1 VRERVSVAAAS
12 LLKELLVFDVYHG
25 EGVESGRKSLALG
38 LILQD
43 LDRTLTDED
52 ADRTVR
58 AVLEDLRAHLGARIR
73 EQRQP

>member
-1 VRERVSVAAAS
+1 MRERVSVTAAR
-12 LLKELLVFDVYHG
+12 LLKELLVFDVYQG
-25 EGVESGRKSLALG
+25 DGVETGRKSIALG

-52 ADRTVR
+52 ADGTVR
-58 AVLEDLRAHLGARIR
+58 AVLEDLRAHLDVRIR

>member
-1 VRERVSVAAAS
+1 
-12 LLKELLVFDVYHG
+12 LKELLVFDVYHG
-25 EGVESGRKSLALG
+25 NGVETGRKSLALG

-58 AVLEDLRAHLGARIR
+58 AVLDDLQAQLGARIR

>member
-1 VRERVSVAAAS
+1 MRERVTVVAAS
-12 LLKELLVFDVYHG
+12 LLKELLVFDVYQG
-25 EGVESGRKSLALG
+25 DGVELGRKSLALG

-52 ADRTVR
+52 ADRIVR
-58 AVLEDLRAHLGARIR
+58 AVLDDLRAHLDARIR